1 MDNNVIRA
9 TTRLPEELYNKIVL
23 FKKEDNLKTI
33 NASIIKLIELGL
45 IRYQEETFKDDLL
58 LKIFQQLN
66 YIIGLLEENTN
77 E

>member
-9 TTRLPEELYNKIVL
+9 TTRLPKELYNKIVL
-23 FKKEDNLKTI
+23 FKKEDDLKTI

>member
-23 FKKEDNLKTI
+23 FKKEDDLKTI